1 MGLDKTVTHTENGKW
16 LAGAGLTVLR
26 GNADLSNGG
35 SEKNNMASLSGYG
48 TFLWNNDMYVDLVFK
63 LSRMHNKFTAGFR

>member
-35 SEKNNMASLSGYG
+35 SEKII
-48 TFLWNNDMYVDLVFK
+48 WPV
-63 LSRMHNKFTAGFR
+63 